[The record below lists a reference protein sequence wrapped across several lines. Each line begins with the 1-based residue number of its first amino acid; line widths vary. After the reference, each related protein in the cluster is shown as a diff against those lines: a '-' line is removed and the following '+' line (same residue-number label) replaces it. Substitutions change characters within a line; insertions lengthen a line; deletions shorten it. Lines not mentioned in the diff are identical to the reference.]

1 MNSSLLFLRK
11 RIASLQSLCLKSER
25 PQKFDTTFA
34 AGEFEMRFRTNIIG
48 ETIGQPKN
56 SLRWKVL
63 TSVCDNQAA

>member
-1 MNSSLLFLRK
+1 MV
-11 RIASLQSLCLKSER
+11 SLQSLCLKSER

-34 AGEFEMRFRTNIIG
+34 AGEFEMCLRTNIVG

-56 SLRWKVL
+56 SLCWKVL